1 MADQPLSDI
10 KVLDLTWYIAGPYCT
25 KLLADYGADVIK
37 VERPG
42 EGDPARKLGPF
53 FKDDP
58 HPEKS
63 GLFLHLNTNKKSITL
78 DLKSEWGKRVIKE
91 LVREVDVLVEGFSPR
106 VIPSLGL
113 DYETLEHINPRL
125 VMTSISSFGQT
136 GPYRDFKASELII
149 YGMGGAMFC
158 NGLPEEPPLKKG
170 LRVTEFQG
178 GIMAAVATMMALLLA
193 RETGVGQ
200 HVDVSLMETQ
210 LGTIDRRM
218 SQLLSYQYNKAVTYR
233 EDPLARRGFPFGIY
247 PCDDGY
253 FELAAVG
260 ALWPAVGKMM
270 DMPELI
276 EDPRFSDVLA
286 QQTPGHREQFDEIWY
301 PWIMTHTKKE
311 IVAKGQEAGAL
322 CGPLVTMEE
331 VLNDAHFRERGFF
344 QEIDHPMTG
353 KITYPGPPINTAQM
367 PWVIRSPAP
376 LLGQHNEEIYG
387 QPRYSNRDL
396 VEPKGQRVHQRREE
410 TEEIAK
416 LPLEGV
422 RVVEVC
428 PIWAGPFAG
437 MLLAD
442 WGAEVIR
449 VESRQHFPVY
459 TRGVMARPPLML
471 TERRPGGYAAYALDG
486 YSEDTAINR
495 YALFNAHARNKL
507 GMTVDLTRPEGKD
520 IFKRLVEVSDIVI
533 ESQSP
538 RVMEHLGLTYDV
550 LKEVMSAQ
558 TVAVKSSAF
567 YLPLPIDTRKAT
579 FASRSKG

>member
-1 MADQPLSDI
+1 MPEQPLSDVR
-10 KVLDLTWYIAGPYCT
+10 VLDLTWYIAGPYCT

-53 FKDDP
+53 FEDDP

-78 DLKSEWGKRVIKE
+78 DLKDQWGKRVIKE
-91 LVREVDVLVEGFSPR
+91 LVREADVLVEGFSPR
-106 VIPSLGL
+106 VMPSLGL
-113 DYETLEHINPRL
+113 DYQTLEHINPKL

-158 NGLPEEPPLKKG
+158 NGLPDDPPLKKG

-193 RETGVGQ
+193 REAGVGQ

-253 FELAAVG
+253 FELAATG

-301 PWIMTHTKKE
+301 PWIMARTKKE

-322 CGPLVTMEE
+322 CGPLVTMQE
-331 VLNDAHFRERGFF
+331 VLNDPHFRERGFF
-344 QEIDHPMTG
+344 REIDHPMTG
-353 KITYPGPPINTAQM
+353 KVIYAGPPINTSQM
-367 PWVIRSPAP
+367 PWMVRIPAP
-376 LLGQHNEEIYG
+376 LLGQHNEETY
-387 QPRYSNRDL
+387 
-396 VEPKGQRVHQRREE
+396 
-410 TEEIAK
+410 
-416 LPLEGV
+416 
-422 RVVEVC
+422 
-428 PIWAGPFAG
+428 G
-437 MLLAD
+437 ML
-442 WGAEVIR
+442 
-449 VESRQHFPVY
+449 
-459 TRGVMARPPLML
+459 
-471 TERRPGGYAAYALDG
+471 G
-486 YSEDTAINR
+486 YSTE
-495 YALFNAHARNKL
+495 
-507 GMTVDLTRPEGKD
+507 
-520 IFKRLVEVSDIVI
+520 DIV
-533 ESQSP
+533 SLKD
-538 RVMEHLGLTYDV
+538 RGL
-550 LKEVMSAQ
+550 
-558 TVAVKSSAF
+558 
-567 YLPLPIDTRKAT
+567 I
-579 FASRSKG
+579 